1 VLAVVVAAAGG
12 GGWAADAEGSAVLPA
27 LVGSGWQ

>member
-1 VLAVVVAAAGG
+1 MVVTVVPAAS
-12 GGWAADAEGSAVLPA
+12 GWAADAREFIVLPA